1 MRKVTKIAWIL
12 IKSIQVVCRP
22 MDVYEPMNDYEIAA
36 SVNQVDIDIQYE
48 IQEVKDL
55 KDKYDSAVL
64 EIKAK

>member
-64 EIKAK
+64 EITAK